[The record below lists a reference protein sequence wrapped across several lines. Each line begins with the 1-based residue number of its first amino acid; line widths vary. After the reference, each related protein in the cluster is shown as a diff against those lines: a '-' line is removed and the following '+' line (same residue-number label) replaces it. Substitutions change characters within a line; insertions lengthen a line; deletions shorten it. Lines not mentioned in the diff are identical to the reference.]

1 MKQDSADVL
10 GDSLR
15 NDSCSSAL
23 FLAKQRGS
31 ASGRNARTRVVVMGK
46 CKRRVYASVRWQEGG
61 AA

>member
-31 ASGRNARTRVVVMGK
+31 EECADSSGCDGEVQAKSV
-46 CKRRVYASVRWQEGG
+46 CKRALAGGG